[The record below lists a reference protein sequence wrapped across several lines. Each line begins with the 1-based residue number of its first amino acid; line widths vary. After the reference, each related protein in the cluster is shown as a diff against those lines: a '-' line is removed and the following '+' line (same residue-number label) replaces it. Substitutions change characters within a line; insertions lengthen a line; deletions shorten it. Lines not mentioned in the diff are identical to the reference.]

1 MRALTSVCGASLG
14 CEINFQ
20 KVKGSFE
27 FSNSVV
33 SLPAGKL
40 LAQKR
45 NNKKC
50 NLKYVKKS

>member
-14 CEINFQ
+14 YEINFQ

-33 SLPAGKL
+33 SLPPGKL

-45 NNKKC
+45 NNKKM
-50 NLKYVKKS
+50 